1 MIILSWILL
10 AIAVTGLA
18 VVILAKLP
26 AVLHRPTIGGRV
38 RIVTAAEG
46 LWSYVVRKH
55 KYFLGKIW
63 HFILE
68 AKDLKPT
75 PLINHQVQKVKQVFK
90 VRIRSSKEEPLWM
103 PEVAGLI
110 DQAKTARDGRTAEQL
125 YLNAIKNDPNNQQ
138 AYEGL
143 GRLYLQEK
151 NFREAAETFKFLTRL
166 DARRDTYWSNL
177 GLSLYSVQQYQ
188 DAAQAYEK
196 ALQINNKIPA
206 RWVNLSLCYEQTHDL
221 PRTIKALNQAVNL
234 DRRNIHYLELL
245 ADAYLKIQNKV
256 RAEEVLEQVLKIDP
270 THKIA
275 REKLM
280 KIRI

>member
-10 AIAVTGLA
+10 VVGLLGLFT
-18 VVILAKLP
+18 VILAKLP
-26 AVLHRPTIGGRV
+26 GVLTRPTIGGRV

-46 LWSYVVRKH
+46 LWSYISRKI
-55 KYFLGKIW
+55 KYGLGKIW

-103 PEVAGLI
+103 PEVTAVI
-110 DQAKTARDGRTAEQL
+110 DQAKAAPDEQTAEHL
-125 YLNAIKNDPNNQQ
+125 YLEAIKTDPNNKE

-151 NFREAAETFKFLTRL
+151 NYKEAAETFKFLTRL
-166 DARRDTYWSNL
+166 DPKRDTYWSNL
-177 GLSLYSVQQYQ
+177 GLSLYSIQEYR
-188 DAAQAYEK
+188 DAAKAYEK
-196 ALQINNKIPA
+196 AVQMNGKIPA
-206 RWVNLSLCYEQTHDL
+206 RWVNLSLCYEAMHDL
-221 PRTIKALNQAVNL
+221 PRMIKALNQAVQL
-234 DRRNIHYLELL
+234 DRRNINYLLML
-245 ADAYLKIQNKV
+245 SDAYLKYGNRV
-256 RAEEVLEQVLKIDP
+256 RAEEVLEQVLAIDP
-270 THKIA
+270 THRVA